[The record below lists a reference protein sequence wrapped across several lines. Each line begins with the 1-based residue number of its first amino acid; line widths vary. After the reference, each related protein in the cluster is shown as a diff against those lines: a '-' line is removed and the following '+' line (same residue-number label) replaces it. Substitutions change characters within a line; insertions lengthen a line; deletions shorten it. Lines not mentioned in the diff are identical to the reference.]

1 MSIDNAPASLPRVR
15 LPGVAACAGARCVD
29 TLFRATNTTTTTTIT
44 TRSGW
49 VSVRD

>member
-1 MSIDNAPASLPRVR
+1 MSIDNAPASLRPAR
-15 LPGVAACAGARCVD
+15 LPGVVRCVD
-29 TLFRATNTTTTTTIT
+29 TLFCTAATITTTTIT